1 MNDMVCLLARDGTVL
16 RCNKSMVTLLGLD
29 ADQVVGKK
37 CFELMHGSRTF
48 FEKCPYQEML
58 RSGKRESFEL
68 PLSERWYQVTADPLF
83 GEAEEIVGAVHIV
96 RDITETKKAREAL
109 GETSRWLSAIN
120 TLALELASLP
130 PDADLGAFLATSL
143 RETTGAVASAFS
155 EYDGDEHTLVTRAVV
170 LAPGILDRVAGPL
183 LKRMKGARIAI
194 SDEMRQEMVSET
206 IDSQPTL
213 VDPGTRTVPR
223 AVSATV
229 RRLLG
234 TNRFTA
240 LSYVVDGELFG
251 TSLLALR
258 TDAIEPP
265 RRLLEAFAHLA
276 AVSLRRRRVEDE
288 LHRVSDHNRS
298 LIEASLDPLVA
309 IGPDGMITDV
319 NAATVVATG
328 CARDEL
334 VGTDF
339 ADYFTEPAQARA
351 VYEQVF
357 REGAVRDYPLEI
369 RHRDGHLTAVLY
381 NASTYRDAAGQVVG
395 VFAAARD
402 VAGLKRAEAKI
413 RALNASLER
422 RVQERTQ
429 ELAAANR
436 ELQEFVYSVS
446 HDLRSPLRAVD
457 GFSQTVLEDYG
468 DVIDE
473 QGRSDLRRVRAA
485 AQRMGEL
492 IDALLSLSRLGR
504 REIALGQVDLSAG
517 ARRVIDELRAADPE
531 RQVEVIIADS
541 VVAVGDAAL
550 VDVIL
555 ENLLGNAW
563 KFTAKRPS
571 ARIEFGV
578 IENDGPRSFFVRD
591 DGAGFDPAYV
601 DKLFTPFQRLHTAEQ
616 FPGTGIGLATV
627 ARVLGR
633 LGGTWWAEGEVDG
646 GATFFFTLSGSDA
659 QLPLAI
665 G

>member
-1 MNDMVCLLARDGTVL
+1 VKTLTAPLLRRIQGTRSPVSDEAYREILSTARATRATLTEASFGAIPPAVDRAVRQLLGVDHFVGL
-16 RCNKSMVTLLGLD
+16 AYVVEGELYGASMVAVRAGALD
-29 ADQVVGKK
+29 
-37 CFELMHGSRTF
+37 
-48 FEKCPYQEML
+48 
-58 RSGKRESFEL
+58 
-68 PLSERWYQVTADPLF
+68 
-83 GEAEEIVGAVHIV
+83 
-96 RDITETKKAREAL
+96 
-109 GETSRWLSAIN
+109 
-120 TLALELASLP
+120 
-130 PDADLGAFLATSL
+130 
-143 RETTGAVASAFS
+143 
-155 EYDGDEHTLVTRAVV
+155 
-170 LAPGILDRVAGPL
+170 
-183 LKRMKGARIAI
+183 
-194 SDEMRQEMVSET
+194 
-206 IDSQPTL
+206 
-213 VDPGTRTVPR
+213 
-223 AVSATV
+223 
-229 RRLLG
+229 
-234 TNRFTA
+234 
-240 LSYVVDGELFG
+240 
-251 TSLLALR
+251 
-258 TDAIEPP
+258 PP
-265 RRLLEAFAHLA
+265 RELLEAFAGMA

-288 LHRVSDHNRS
+288 LHRISDHNRS

-309 IGPDGMITDV
+309 IGPNGMITDV

-357 REGAVRDYPLEI
+357 RDGTARDFPLEI

-381 NASTYRDAAGQVVG
+381 NASTYRDAAGHVVG

-457 GFSQTVLEDYG
+457 GFSHTVLEDYG

-531 RQVEVIIADS
+531 RRVEVVIADG
-541 VVAVGDAAL
+541 VVAVGDTAL

-646 GATFFFTLSGSDA
+646 GATFYFTLSGSDA

>member
-1 MNDMVCLLARDGTVL
+1 
-16 RCNKSMVTLLGLD
+16 
-29 ADQVVGKK
+29 
-37 CFELMHGSRTF
+37 MHGSRTF

-58 RSGKRESFEL
+58 RTGKRESFEL
-68 PLSERWYQVTADPLF
+68 PLGEHWYQVTADPLF

-109 GETSRWLSAIN
+109 GDTSRWLSAIN
-120 TLALELASLP
+120 ALALELASLP
-130 PDADLGAFLATSL
+130 HHVDLGALLAGRL
-143 RETTGAVASAFS
+143 RELTGAVGVAFN
-155 EYDGDEHTLVTRAVV
+155 EYDREDRVLVTRAID
-170 LAPGILDRVAGPL
+170 LAPGAVKTLTAPL
-183 LKRMKGARIAI
+183 LRRIQGTRSPV
-194 SDEMRQEMVSET
+194 SDEAYREILST
-206 IDSQPTL
+206 ARATRATL
-213 VDPGTRTVPR
+213 TEASFGAIPPAVDR
-223 AVSATV
+223 AV
-229 RRLLG
+229 RQLLG
-234 TNRFTA
+234 VDHFVGLA
-240 LSYVVDGELFG
+240 YVVEGELYG
-251 TSLLALR
+251 ASMVAVRAGAL
-258 TDAIEPP
+258 DPP
-265 RRLLEAFAHLA
+265 RELLEAFAGMA

-288 LHRVSDHNRS
+288 LHRISDHNRS

-309 IGPDGMITDV
+309 IGPNGMITDV

-357 REGAVRDYPLEI
+357 RDGTARDFPLEI

-381 NASTYRDAAGQVVG
+381 NASTYRDAAGHVVG

-457 GFSQTVLEDYG
+457 GFSHTVLEDYG

-531 RQVEVIIADS
+531 RRVEVVIADG
-541 VVAVGDAAL
+541 VVAVGDTAL

-601 DKLFTPFQRLHTAEQ
+601 DKLFMPFQRLHTAEQ

-646 GATFFFTLSGSDA
+646 GATFYFTLSGSDA